1 MKILL
6 VAPEI
11 CSPWTEG
18 RKRFVRDLSLALS
31 KEHDVL
37 LLCTKARGQ
46 TTDFPVPNNS
56 AERGWGPSHLIF
68 LQKAIGPIIK
78 DFKPNF
84 VCHFPYASFQH
95 IYRLANTWTMWNV
108 DRLCRRHS
116 VPCFTIM
123 YSISKEA
130 TPKMLKPW
138 VSHLVLNQF
147 SSGYEKQVRLGIRFE
162 NKAPS
167 LEHRKDIPKHPKLL
181 FMGGMWQQTRKRLR
195 YVLERRGLSTLL
207 KAGKKLTEIGAQLIV
222 AVPLLENP
230 KLRDLLLS
238 DPNNTWPR
246 ECIQLTGQVTVP
258 DIFKSVEL
266 FIFPYAREERIFI
279 PTSVIE
285 SMAWGTPVVL
295 SDHAFLRNLRQGG
308 KTALSFPSGDSNKL
322 ASIIADLFNDPDK
335 YNTIRENGMRYVRE
349 EMSIEES
356 CKDLLSLYK
365 HLLP

>member
-18 RKRFVRDLSLALS
+18 RKRFVRDLGFALS
-31 KEHDVL
+31 KEHDVM
-37 LLCTKARGQ
+37 LLCTKAKGQ
-46 TTDFPVPNNS
+46 TTDFPVPYKS

-68 LQKAIGPIIK
+68 LHKAIGPIIK
-78 DFKPNF
+78 NFKPHL
-84 VCHFPYASFQH
+84 VCHFPYATFQH
-95 IYRLANTWTMWNV
+95 IYKPANTWTMWNV

-130 TPKMLKPW
+130 TPEMLKPW

-147 SSGYEKQVRLGIRFE
+147 SSGYEKKVRLGICFD
-162 NKAPS
+162 NKMPI
-167 LEHRKDIPKHPKLL
+167 LEHRKDIPRHPKLL
-181 FMGGMWQQTRKRLR
+181 FMAGMWQQTRKRLK

-207 KAGKKLTEIGAQLIV
+207 RAGKKLTGTGTQLIV
-222 AVPLLENP
+222 AVPLLKNP
-230 KLRDLLLS
+230 KLRNLLLC

-246 ECIQLTGQVTVP
+246 ECIKLTGEVTVP
-258 DIFKSVEL
+258 DIFKRVDL
-266 FIFPYAREERIFI
+266 FIFPYAREESVFI

-295 SDHAFLRNLRQGG
+295 SDHAFLSNLRQGG
-308 KTALSFPSGDSNKL
+308 KTALSFPPGDSNKL
-322 ASIIADLFNDPDK
+322 TSIIADLLNDTDK
-335 YNTIRENGMRYVRE
+335 YNTLRENGIRYVRE

-365 HLLP
+365 HLL

>member
-18 RKRFVRDLSLALS
+18 RKIFVRDLGRALS
-31 KEHDVL
+31 REHDVL
-37 LLCTKARGQ
+37 LLCTTAQGQ
-46 TTDFPVPNNS
+46 TTDFPVPYNS
-56 AERGWGPSHLIF
+56 VERGWGPSHLIF
-68 LQKAIGPIIK
+68 LHKAIGPIIK
-78 DFKPNF
+78 DFKPNL

-95 IYRLANTWTMWNV
+95 IYWLANTWTMWNV
-108 DRLCRRHS
+108 DRLCKRHS

-130 TPKMLKPW
+130 TPNMLKPW

-147 SSGYEKQVRLGIRFE
+147 ATGYEKKVRLGICFE
-162 NKAPS
+162 NKTLS
-167 LEHRKDIPKHPKLL
+167 FEHRKDIPRHPKLL
-181 FMGGMWQQTRKRLR
+181 FMAGMWQQTRKRLR
-195 YVLERRGLSTLL
+195 YVLERRGLSILL
-207 KAGKKLTEIGAQLIV
+207 KAGKKLAEIGAQLIV
-222 AVPLLENP
+222 AVPLLEDP
-230 KLRDLLLS
+230 TLRNLLLC
-238 DPNNTWPR
+238 DPDNTWPR
-246 ECIQLTGQVTVP
+246 EYIQLTGQVTVP
-258 DIFKSVEL
+258 DIFKDVEL

-295 SDHAFLRNLRQGG
+295 SDHAFLRNLSQGG

-322 ASIIADLFNDPDK
+322 AGIIADLFNDPEK
-335 YNTIRENGMRYVRE
+335 YIALRENGMRYVRE

-356 CKDLLSLYK
+356 CKDILSLYK
-365 HLLP
+365 RLFP